1 MTFVTPSSIDLK
13 PLEKF
18 EVRFEIETEQA
29 FGTNHR
35 MILVDW
41 MFDVSCKCK
50 FFDDTIHY
58 AVSFLDRFLLK
69 QQESVRNLQLLG
81 ATCLWIASKYNE
93 ISTPTLNDFVFFCA
107 HTYTEHN
114 FLNKEAHVL
123 QVLNFELAKP
133 TIKTFLMNINSVDIH
148 EQADL
153 SLMEFSNE
161 TSSTKAKNI
170 IQYITTYNY
179 PKQKNLNAI
188 RKKYKIIRKTSN
200 SKNLLDRLVTNV
212 MKNRV

>member
-1 MTFVTPSSIDLK
+1 MTHLTLSSIDLK

-18 EVRFEIETEQA
+18 EVRFNVETEQA
-29 FGTNHR
+29 FGTSHR
-35 MILVDW
+35 IILVDW
-41 MFDVSCKCK
+41 MFDVSCECN

-69 QQESVRNLQLLG
+69 QQESVKNLQLLG

-107 HTYTEHN
+107 HTYTEHD
-114 FLNKEAHVL
+114 FLNKEVHML

-133 TIKTFLMNINSVDIH
+133 TTKTFLMNISSVYVN

-161 TSSTKAKNI
+161 ISSTKAKNI
-170 IQYITTYNY
+170 IQHITTYNY
-179 PKQKNLNAI
+179 PEKKKLKAI
-188 RKKYKIIRKTSN
+188 RKKYRAIGKTS
-200 SKNLLDRLVTNV
+200 KLKILLDKVATKL
-212 MKNRV
+212 MKK